1 MTTVPK
7 AEVFRRKPTY
17 SEVLNLIEADAD
29 KIKLPERTGLEFW
42 DSFAMGQYREMLQQT
57 AAGDSRVA
65 EHQQMDAAMTQ
76 AATEQDGVTKAELL
90 HFMRDMNAQNTNAHA
105 TLAASLNENIAAQQ
119 RRNDQQATAIAEEMA
134 MHNRRQDTRDAVTE
148 QVRQSLAQAHRT
160 PASVPIPPAPATTE
174 VHNHYHA
181 HQASLQPAVP
191 QASGA
196 DPALLQLLGR
206 AQEASDNRANQ
217 QQSIVNQ
224 LGGYLG
230 SAIRHMQSNGAG
242 VAQILEH
249 VAQHRQSVADA
260 PASSS
265 NQPPPPPPPPGAGA
279 VAIAE
284 QSSGKKKKLVLTPDE
299 ALDRL
304 LAKHD
309 RKKARQAERAAGRS
323 APYAAPDIPRP
334 PPLAI
339 QDRRPEPAPTIV
351 RRGQKR
357 PSEKQLQK
365 QTKRPQPKVVERFD
379 ISDQTDHLPPGAD
392 QSDHLPPGADH
403 EPPPVAIDRGTV
415 TTLAKHM
422 AANRQRPTRAAE
434 PSAAVAVKAT
444 TEQESA
450 QALAKKVKKAVKS
463 GTRVRKELKGKAPKV
478 GRSVIE
484 PKVTYV

>member
-29 KIKLPERTGLEFW
+29 KVTLPERTGLEFW

-105 TLAASLNENIAAQQ
+105 TLASSLNANIEAQQ
-119 RRNDQQATAIAEEMA
+119 RRNDQQATSIAEEMA
-134 MHNRRQDTRDAVTE
+134 MHSRRQDSRDAVVE
-148 QVRQSLAQAHRT
+148 QLRQSLAQAHRT

-174 VHNHYHA
+174 VHNHWHT

-191 QASGA
+191 QASSA

-206 AQEASDNRANQ
+206 AQEASEQRANA

-230 SAIRHMQSNGAG
+230 NAIRHMQGQGVG

-249 VAQHRQSVADA
+249 VAQNRQPIADV

-265 NQPPPPPPPPGAGA
+265 SSSQPPGPPPGAGA

-284 QSSGKKKKLVLTPDE
+284 QSSKKKKKKLVLTPDE

-309 RKKARQAERAAGRS
+309 RQKARQAERAARRS
-323 APYAAPDIPRP
+323 APYEAPDIPRP
-334 PPLAI
+334 PPMTI
-339 QDRRPEPAPTIV
+339 QDRQPEPAPTIQ
-351 RRGQKR
+351 RPEGRGEKR
-357 PSEKQLQK
+357 KSKKQLQK
-365 QTKRPQPKVVERFD
+365 RTKPSQPVVVERFD
-379 ISDQTDHLPPGAD
+379 ISEGDHLPPGAD
-392 QSDHLPPGADH
+392 Q
-403 EPPPVAIDRGTV
+403 EPAPVTIDRSAV

-422 AANRQRPTRAAE
+422 AANRRRPARAAE
-434 PSAAVAVKAT
+434 PSTAVAVRAS
-444 TEQESA
+444 TEQQSA

-463 GTRVRKELKGKAPKV
+463 GTRVRKDLKGKPRKV
-478 GRSVIE
+478 DRPTVE
-484 PKVTYV
+484 PNVTYV

>member
-17 SEVLNLIEADAD
+17 LEVLNLIEADAD
-29 KIKLPERTGLEFW
+29 KVTLPERTGVEFW

-57 AAGDSRVA
+57 SAGDSRVA
-65 EHQQMDAAMTQ
+65 EHQAMDAAMTQ

-105 TLAASLNENIAAQQ
+105 TLAASLNENIQAQQ

-134 MHNRRQDTRDAVTE
+134 MHSRRQDARDAVTE

-160 PASVPIPPAPATTE
+160 PASVPIPAAPSTQE
-174 VHNHYHA
+174 VHNHYHT
-181 HQASLQPAVP
+181 HQASLQAAVP

-206 AQEASDNRANQ
+206 AQEASENRANQ

-230 SAIRHMQSNGAG
+230 SAIRHMQSNGVG

-265 NQPPPPPPPPGAGA
+265 NQPPPPPPPGAGA

-357 PSEKQLQK
+357 PSGKQLQK
-365 QTKRPQPKVVERFD
+365 GTKRPQPKVVERFD

-403 EPPPVAIDRGTV
+403 EPPPVAIDRGAV

-422 AANRQRPTRAAE
+422 AANRRRPTRAAE
-434 PSAAVAVKAT
+434 PSTAVAVRAT

-478 GRSVIE
+478 GRSAVE
-484 PKVTYV
+484 PKVGLV